1 MAKPT
6 ETMSSTPQAESH
18 TSPVPGWSAGP
29 GMAHGGMIAAA
40 HALFPDAPLPFVDL
54 STGINPVA
62 YPLAPL
68 AGDAFT
74 RLPDSDDEAALRRV
88 AAGAYG
94 VADPGMVVAAPGTQ
108 ILISLLPHLLRGMGR
123 RVVILSPTYGEHE
136 AAWRAAGYDVTVTGD
151 PADLAGADIAVLCN
165 PNNPDGRLLDPAGL
179 LPHAGL
185 LIVDE
190 AFADLEQPRFSA
202 AGLLPRGD
210 LLVLRSFGKWT
221 GLAGVRLGFALA
233 EPGIAVRLRAALGP
247 WAVSGPALAA
257 GLQALAD
264 SDWRAATIVRLDADC
279 ARLDGLLQ
287 RAGMAKV
294 GGTRLFRLYEGEGDA
309 MFHRLGRAG
318 ILVRRFGFQP
328 RLLRFGLPGSAGDW
342 RRLEAA
348 LGDIR

>member
-6 ETMSSTPQAESH
+6 ETMSSTPQAETH
-18 TSPVPGWSAGP
+18 TSAVPGWSAGP

-62 YPLAPL
+62 YPLAALSP
-68 AGDAFT
+68 DAFT
-74 RLPDSDDEAALRRV
+74 RLPDAADEAALRRV
-88 AAGAYG
+88 AAVAYG
-94 VADPGMVVAAPGTQ
+94 VSDPGMVVAAPGTQ
-108 ILISLLPHLLRGMGR
+108 ILISLLPHLLGGLGR
-123 RVVILSPTYGEHE
+123 RVAILSPTYGEHE
-136 AAWRAAGYDVTVTGD
+136 AAWAAAGYHVTTTSD
-151 PADLAGADIAVLCN
+151 PADLAGADVAVLCN
-165 PNNPDGRLLDPAGL
+165 PNNPDGRVIDPQSL
-179 LPHAGL
+179 LPHRGL

-190 AFADLEQPRFSA
+190 AFADLEPPGFSA

-233 EPGIAVRLRAALGP
+233 EPRLAARLRAALGP

-264 SDWRAATIVRLDADC
+264 ADWRAASIARLDADC
-279 ARLDGLLQ
+279 ARLDDLLQ
-287 RAGMAKV
+287 RAGMQRV
-294 GGTRLFRLYEGEGDA
+294 GGTRLFRLYEGEASA
-309 MFHRLGRAG
+309 MFQRLGRAG

-328 RLLRFGLPGSAGDW
+328 RLLRFGLPGSAEAW
-342 RRLEAA
+342 RRLEAVVA
-348 LGDIR
+348 

>member
-1 MAKPT
+1 
-6 ETMSSTPQAESH
+6 
-18 TSPVPGWSAGP
+18 
-29 GMAHGGMIAAA
+29 MAHGGMIAAA

-62 YPLAPL
+62 YKLAPL
-68 AGDAFT
+68 PPDAFT
-74 RLPDSDDEAALRRV
+74 RLPDAEDEAALRRV
-88 AAGAYG
+88 AASAYG

-108 ILISLLPHLLRGMGR
+108 ILISLLPHLLPERGR
-123 RVVILSPTYGEHE
+123 RVAILSPTYGEHE
-136 AAWRAAGYDVTVTGD
+136 AAWRAAGYDVTTTSD
-151 PADLAGADIAVLCN
+151 PADLAGFDIAVLCN
-165 PNNPDGRLLDPAGL
+165 PNNPDGRVIDPASL
-179 LPHAGL
+179 LPHSGL

-190 AFADLEQPRFSA
+190 AFADLEATGSSA

-233 EPGIAVRLRAALGP
+233 EPSLAARLRAALGP

-257 GLQALAD
+257 GRQALAD
-264 SDWRAATIVRLDADC
+264 TAWRATTIARLKRDC
-279 ARLDGLLQ
+279 ARLDDLLH
-287 RAGMAKV
+287 RAGMKLI
-294 GGTRLFRLYEGEGDA
+294 GGTRLFRLYEGEADE

-328 RLLRFGLPGSAGDW
+328 RLLRFGLPGSADDW
-342 RRLEAA
+342 QRLQAA